1 MKIKLLSN
9 WQTQWLPERV
19 VWQGSEFTRDPACRD
34 YDWLVVYDE
43 MPTSAPKEELA
54 CPPEHTI
61 LITQEPP
68 TIKIF
73 PPAYTHQF
81 NYVLTT
87 HDEHELP
94 HPHHRRGMG
103 CFTWMNGRH
112 PEYYLTAPRPEK
124 TDTISAICTAKMM
137 KNTEHYRRF
146 VLLKHLQKNMP
157 EFVWRGQGINPLNF
171 KHEALDSFKY
181 HVVVEN
187 FTHPY
192 HWSEKP
198 ADAFLS
204 YCLPFYSGDPMLD
217 KILPPES
224 FIRIPIDN
232 PEEALAIIRKAIA
245 DGEYEKRLPAV
256 CEARRR
262 IVESYNLYS
271 QVLDTIARHEKNPL
285 PAPNPGRRAILGR
298 RLIRRNPLTW
308 PGILFNKLR
317 IALTRP

>member
-9 WQTQWLPERV
+9 WKTQWLPEHV
-19 VWQGSEFTRDPACRD
+19 TWQDAEFTRDPDCRD

-43 MPTSAPKEELA
+43 MPTAAPREELA

-73 PPAYTHQF
+73 PPVYTHQF

-103 CFTWMNGRH
+103 CFTWMNGHH
-112 PEYYLTAPRPEK
+112 PEHYLTAAEPEK
-124 TDTISAICTAKMM
+124 TALISAVCSAKQM
-137 KNTEHYRRF
+137 KNTDHFKRFQLLDYLRR
-146 VLLKHLQKNMP
+146 HLDG
-157 EFVWRGQGINPLNF
+157 FVWRGLGINPLDF
-171 KHEALDSFKY
+171 KYEALDAFKY
-181 HVVVEN
+181 HVVIEN

-204 YCLPFYSGDPMLD
+204 WCLPFYSGDPKLGD
-217 KILPPES
+217 ILPPES
-224 FIRIPIDN
+224 FIPIPIDK
-232 PEEALAIIRKAIA
+232 PEEALNIIRKAIE
-245 DGEYEKRLPAV
+245 DGEYEKRLPAIR
-256 CEARRR
+256 EARRR
-262 IVESYNLYS
+262 IVKTYNLYS
-271 QVLDTIARHEKNPL
+271 QVLATIAEHEKNPL
-285 PAPNPGRRAILGR
+285 PAPNPARRAILGR
-298 RLIRRNPLTW
+298 RLLRKNPLTW
-308 PGILFNKLR
+308 PGILFNRLR
-317 IALTRP
+317 ITFTQS